1 MIDRGG
7 EGSVLEPLSG
17 WGRYPVQ
24 TCRLFRPERRSSPGS
39 ILASGGE
46 ASYIARGLGR
56 SYGDAALNENG
67 GVVSFERL
75 DRFTAF
81 DAKTGVL
88 ECEAGVSVEAVIR
101 HFLPRGYFVPVTP
114 GTKFVTLGGAIA
126 SDVHG
131 KNHHR
136 VGTIATFLLDF
147 RLLTPG
153 GDVITCSRDSNADAF
168 WATVGGLGLTGFIQ
182 TVRVRLQPVETA
194 YVLVDYRKVS
204 NVEEA
209 LAAMDQSDESYEYS
223 VAWIDC
229 LARGRELGRS
239 VLMRA
244 NPAGVRDLPGGV
256 DDPLSVRRGRR
267 WSVPFDF
274 PAWGLNRSTVGAFNE
289 LFYRRHSDR
298 SGELVDY
305 DTYFYPLDSIRG
317 WNRMYG
323 RRGFVQYQ
331 VVLPSAASRAGLIDL
346 LERFSASGRASFL
359 AVLKSFGPENP
370 GLLSFPLRGYTLTLD
385 LPVQNGLVP
394 FLRDMDRVVLDYGG
408 RLYLAKDAVTTA
420 ETFARMYP
428 GLDRFRE
435 VRARLDPEGRLSSS
449 LARRVGIVASTPG

>member
-1 MIDRGG
+1 MIDGA
-7 EGSVLEPLSG
+7 EGSIVEPLSG

-24 TCRLFRPERRSSPGS
+24 TCRLFRPEKSASVGS
-39 ILASGGE
+39 ILASGAE
-46 ASYIARGLGR
+46 PSYIPRGLGR

-67 GVVSFERL
+67 GVISFERL
-75 DRFTAF
+75 DRFVAF
-81 DAKTGVL
+81 DAEAGVL
-88 ECEAGVSVEAVIR
+88 ECEAGVSVESVID
-101 HFLPRGYFVPVTP
+101 HFLPRGYFVPVTL

-136 VGTIATFLLDF
+136 VGTIASFLVDF
-147 RLLTPG
+147 RLLTPA
-153 GDVITCSRDSNADAF
+153 GDAITCSRDLHPDVF

-182 TVRVRLQPVETA
+182 SLRLRLQPVETA
-194 YVLVDYRKVS
+194 YVLVDYRKAP
-204 NVEEA
+204 NVDEA
-209 LAAMDQSDESYEYS
+209 LAAMEGSDASYEYS

-229 LARGRELGRS
+229 LARGPALGRS
-239 VLMRA
+239 VLMRG
-244 NPAGVRDLPGGV
+244 NPAAARDLPSGI
-256 DDPLSVRRGRR
+256 DDPLSIRRARR

-274 PAWGLNRSTVGAFNE
+274 PTWGLNRSTVGAFNE
-289 LFYRRHSDR
+289 VFYRKHSDR

-305 DTYFYPLDSIRG
+305 DSYFYPLDSIRG

-359 AVLKSFGPENP
+359 AVLKSFGPGNP

-385 LPVQNGLVP
+385 LPMQDGLVS
-394 FLRDMDRVVLDYGG
+394 FLREMDEVVLGHGG
-408 RLYLAKDAVTTA
+408 RVYLAKDAVTTP

-428 GLDRFRE
+428 QLGRFRE
-435 VRARLDPEGRLSSS
+435 IRDRLDTEGRLSSS
-449 LARRVGIVASTPG
+449 LSRRVGIAPGPRG